1 VVVLLIVVGLVFAG
15 GMTAVG
21 WLHWR
26 GIILFGQRQP
36 AWGVGTMLVGVIQLV
51 VWALLPGSLEPWWRL
66 LIAAAAGIGL
76 ALWLPRWRRGR
87 APRAPDGQG

>member
-1 VVVLLIVVGLVFAG
+1 MVLLLTVVGLVFAG

-36 AWGVGTMLVGVIQLV
+36 AWGIGTMLVGIIQIV
-51 VWALLPGSLEPWWRL
+51 VWSLLPGPLEPWWRL
-66 LIAAAAGIGL
+66 LVAVMAGVGL
-76 ALWLPRWRRGR
+76 ALWLPRRRRGR
-87 APRAPDGQG
+87 ARRPPDGQG